1 MRPLSGRK
9 APGLRPK
16 MEAGMKRVLIM
27 ALSVLAVST
36 SVLAQGRGAPA
47 APPALEPGASQA
59 DVDKAV
65 LAAPAQLRTQAT
77 VIKWN
82 PSDWSYTTLRKGT
95 NRLVCFDSSG
105 FPGQDPF
112 SVECSSMG
120 NLDRIK
126 QNLMFEAE
134 PDRAKRQAAIA
145 AAEKD
150 GTRPKPEYGSVWYH
164 SWGKDQAS
172 ARSHMTVAVPGATAQ
187 STGLPDNGKMG
198 GVWVMD
204 AGTSAAHLMI
214 PGF

>member
-1 MRPLSGRK
+1 
-9 APGLRPK
+9 
-16 MEAGMKRVLIM
+16 MKRILVM
-27 ALSVLAVST
+27 AFSVLAVST

-65 LAAPAQLRTQAT
+65 LAAPAQLRGQAT

-112 SVECSSMG
+112 SVECSSLG

-126 QNLMFEAE
+126 QNLAFEAE

-150 GTRPKPEYGSVWYH
+150 GTRAKPEFGSVWYH

-187 STGLPDNGKMG
+187 SMGLPDNGKMG

>member
-1 MRPLSGRK
+1 
-9 APGLRPK
+9 
-16 MEAGMKRVLIM
+16 MKRILVM
-27 ALSVLAVST
+27 VLSVLAVST
-36 SVLAQGRGAPA
+36 RVLAQGRGAPA
-47 APPALEPGASQA
+47 PAPALEPGASQA

-126 QNLMFEAE
+126 QNLMFESE

-164 SWGKDQAS
+164 LWGKDQAS

>member
-1 MRPLSGRK
+1 
-9 APGLRPK
+9 
-16 MEAGMKRVLIM
+16 M
-27 ALSVLAVST
+27 ALWVLAVSA
-36 SVLAQGRGAPA
+36 SALAQGRGAPA
-47 APPALEPGASQA
+47 PPPALEPGASQA

-65 LAAPAQLRTQAT
+65 LAAPAQLRNGAT

-105 FPGQDPF
+105 FPGQEAF
-112 SVECSSMG
+112 SVECSSLG

-126 QNLMFEAE
+126 QNLMFESE
-134 PDRAKRQAAIA
+134 PDMTKRRAAIA
-145 AAEKD
+145 EAEKN

>member
-1 MRPLSGRK
+1 
-9 APGLRPK
+9 
-16 MEAGMKRVLIM
+16 MKRILV
-27 ALSVLAVST
+27 STVWVLAIST

-47 APPALEPGASQA
+47 PAPALEPGASQA

-65 LAAPAQLRTQAT
+65 LAAPAPLRNGAT

-112 SVECSSMG
+112 SVECSSIG

-126 QNLMFEAE
+126 QNLIFESE

-164 SWGKDQAS
+164 SYGKDQAS
-172 ARSHMTVAVPGATAQ
+172 ARSHTTVAVPGATAQ
-187 STGLPDNGKMG
+187 SLGLPDNAKMG

>member
-1 MRPLSGRK
+1 
-9 APGLRPK
+9 
-16 MEAGMKRVLIM
+16 MKRILVM
-27 ALSVLAVST
+27 VLSVLAVST

-47 APPALEPGASQA
+47 PAPALEPGASQA

-65 LAAPAQLRTQAT
+65 LAAPVQLRAQAT

-126 QNLMFEAE
+126 QNLMFESE

-187 STGLPDNGKMG
+187 SLGLPDNGKMG

>member
-1 MRPLSGRK
+1 
-9 APGLRPK
+9 
-16 MEAGMKRVLIM
+16 MKRILV
-27 ALSVLAVST
+27 STVWVLAIST

-47 APPALEPGASQA
+47 PAPALEPGASQA

-95 NRLVCFDSSG
+95 SRLVCFDSSG

-112 SVECSSMG
+112 SVECSSIG

-126 QNLMFEAE
+126 QNLMFESE

-164 SWGKDQAS
+164 SYGKDQAS
-172 ARSHMTVAVPGATAQ
+172 ARSHTTVAVPGATAQ
-187 STGLPDNGKMG
+187 SLGLPDNAKMG

>member
-1 MRPLSGRK
+1 
-9 APGLRPK
+9 
-16 MEAGMKRVLIM
+16 MKRVLIM
-27 ALSVLAVST
+27 VLSLLAVST

-47 APPALEPGASQA
+47 PPPALEPGASQA

-65 LAAPAQLRTQAT
+65 LAAPAQLRNQAT

-187 STGLPDNGKMG
+187 SLGLPDNGKMG

>member
-1 MRPLSGRK
+1 
-9 APGLRPK
+9 
-16 MEAGMKRVLIM
+16 MKRILVM

-65 LAAPAQLRTQAT
+65 LAAPAQLRGQAT

-95 NRLVCFDSSG
+95 SRLVCFDSSG

-112 SVECSSMG
+112 SVECSSLG

-126 QNLMFEAE
+126 QNLAFEAE

-150 GTRPKPEYGSVWYH
+150 GTRAKPEFGSVWYH

-187 STGLPDNGKMG
+187 SMGLPDNGKMG

>member
-1 MRPLSGRK
+1 MKSIVCLFAAVILSTTV
-9 APGLRPK
+9 A
-16 MEAGMKRVLIM
+16 
-27 ALSVLAVST
+27 
-36 SVLAQGRGAPA
+36 AQGGRGAAP
-47 APPALEPGASQA
+47 APPPLEPGASQA

-65 LAAPAQLRTQAT
+65 LAAPANLRNGAT

-82 PSDWSYTTLRKGT
+82 TSNWSYTTLRKGT

-105 FPGQDPF
+105 YPGQQPF
-112 SVECSSMG
+112 SVECSSQG

-145 AAEKD
+145 EAEKN
-150 GTRPKPEYGSVWYH
+150 GTRPKPEFGSVWYH
-164 SWGKDQAS
+164 IQGADQAS
-172 ARSHMTVAVPGATAQ
+172 SRSHTTVAVPGATGQ
-187 STGLPDNGKMG
+187 SMGLPDNGKMG
-198 GVWVMD
+198 GVWIMD

>member
-1 MRPLSGRK
+1 
-9 APGLRPK
+9 
-16 MEAGMKRVLIM
+16 MKRILM
-27 ALSVLAVST
+27 AAGVLAVAT
-36 SVLAQGRGAPA
+36 SASAQGGRGAA
-47 APPALEPGASQA
+47 APLALEPGASQA

-65 LAAPAQLRTQAT
+65 LAAPAQLRNQAT

-82 PSDWSYTTLRKGT
+82 PSDWTYTTLRKGT

-126 QNLMFEAE
+126 QNLMFESE
-134 PDRAKRQAAIA
+134 PDRAKRTAAIA

-150 GTRPKPEYGSVWYH
+150 GTRAKPEYGSVWYH

-198 GVWVMD
+198 GVWIMD

>member
-1 MRPLSGRK
+1 
-9 APGLRPK
+9 
-16 MEAGMKRVLIM
+16 MENRMKRILV
-27 ALSVLAVST
+27 STVWVLAVST
-36 SVLAQGRGAPA
+36 SAWAQGRGAPA
-47 APPALEPGASQA
+47 PPPALEPGASQA

-65 LAAPAQLRTQAT
+65 LAAPAQLRNGAT

-82 PSDWSYTTLRKGT
+82 PSDWSYATLRKGT

-112 SVECSSMG
+112 SVECSSIG

-164 SWGKDQAS
+164 SYGKDQAS
-172 ARSHMTVAVPGATAQ
+172 ARSHTTVAVPGATAQ
-187 STGLPDNGKMG
+187 SLGLPDNAKMG

>member
-1 MRPLSGRK
+1 
-9 APGLRPK
+9 
-16 MEAGMKRVLIM
+16 MKRVLIM

-105 FPGQDPF
+105 FPGQDPY

-150 GTRPKPEYGSVWYH
+150 GTRAKPEYGSVWYH

>member
-1 MRPLSGRK
+1 
-9 APGLRPK
+9 
-16 MEAGMKRVLIM
+16 MKRILV
-27 ALSVLAVST
+27 STVWVLAIST

-47 APPALEPGASQA
+47 PAPALEAGASQA

-65 LAAPAQLRTQAT
+65 LAAPAPLRNGAT

-112 SVECSSMG
+112 SVECSSIG

-126 QNLMFEAE
+126 QNLIFESE

-164 SWGKDQAS
+164 SYGKDQAS
-172 ARSHMTVAVPGATAQ
+172 ARSHTTVAVPGATAQ
-187 STGLPDNGKMG
+187 SLGLPDNAKMG

>member
-1 MRPLSGRK
+1 
-9 APGLRPK
+9 
-16 MEAGMKRVLIM
+16 MKRVLIM
-27 ALSVLAVST
+27 VLSLLAVST

-47 APPALEPGASQA
+47 PPPALEPGASQA

-65 LAAPAQLRTQAT
+65 LAAPAQLRNQAT

-126 QNLMFEAE
+126 
-134 PDRAKRQAAIA
+134 
-145 AAEKD
+145 
-150 GTRPKPEYGSVWYH
+150 PKPSPIAPSGRPPSPPL
-164 SWGKDQAS
+164 KRM
-172 ARSHMTVAVPGATAQ
+172 ARGQSLSTDRSGITAGARIRRVHART
-187 STGLPDNGKMG
+187 
-198 GVWVMD
+198 
-204 AGTSAAHLMI
+204 
-214 PGF
+214 

>member
-1 MRPLSGRK
+1 MRV
-9 APGLRPK
+9 
-16 MEAGMKRVLIM
+16 MKRITFIALGVL
-27 ALSVLAVST
+27 ALSTAAF
-36 SVLAQGRGAPA
+36 AQAAAPA
-47 APPALEPGASQA
+47 PLALEPGASQA

-65 LAAPAQLRTQAT
+65 LAAPANMRAQAT

-82 PSDWSYTTLRKGT
+82 PANWTYTTLRKGS

-105 FPGQDPF
+105 FPGQEVF
-112 SVECSSMG
+112 SVECSSIA

-126 QNLMFEAE
+126 QNLMFESE
-134 PDRAKRQAAIA
+134 PDLTKRRAAIA

-164 SWGKDQAS
+164 LWGKEQAG

-187 STGLPDNGKMG
+187 TLGVPDNAKMG

>member
-1 MRPLSGRK
+1 MRV
-9 APGLRPK
+9 
-16 MEAGMKRVLIM
+16 MKRIALIALGAL
-27 ALSVLAVST
+27 ALSVSAF
-36 SVLAQGRGAPA
+36 AQAAPPA
-47 APPALEPGASQA
+47 APALEPGASQA

-65 LAAPAQLRTQAT
+65 LAAPANLRAQAT

-82 PSDWSYTTLRKGT
+82 PADWTYVTLRKGT

-105 FPGQDPF
+105 YPGQEAF
-112 SVECSSMG
+112 SVECSSIA

-126 QNLMFEAE
+126 QNLMFESE
-134 PDRAKRQAAIA
+134 PDLTKRRAAIA

-164 SWGKDQAS
+164 LWGKEQAG

-187 STGLPDNGKMG
+187 TTGLPDNGKMG

>member
-1 MRPLSGRK
+1 
-9 APGLRPK
+9 
-16 MEAGMKRVLIM
+16 MKRILVM

-47 APPALEPGASQA
+47 APPPLEPGASQA

-65 LAAPAQLRTQAT
+65 LAAPAQLRAQAT

-112 SVECSSMG
+112 SVECSSLG

-126 QNLMFEAE
+126 QNLAFEAE

-150 GTRPKPEYGSVWYH
+150 GTRAKPEFGSVWYH

-187 STGLPDNGKMG
+187 SMGLPDNGKMG

>member
-1 MRPLSGRK
+1 
-9 APGLRPK
+9 
-16 MEAGMKRVLIM
+16 MKRILVLTVW
-27 ALSVLAVST
+27 ALAVST
-36 SVLAQGRGAPA
+36 SAWAQGRGAPA
-47 APPALEPGASQA
+47 PPPALEPGASQA
-59 DVDKAV
+59 EVDKAV
-65 LAAPAQLRTQAT
+65 LAAPAQLRNQAT

-112 SVECSSMG
+112 SVECSSSG

-187 STGLPDNGKMG
+187 SLGLPDNGKMG